1 MSDVMN
7 APPQPAMKA
16 EFEPGAQGQPIWYEL
31 MTPDP
36 IGVAPFYHATLGWEI
51 PADGMSNPNG
61 SEYRM
66 IGRADG
72 GSAGGV
78 LTLSPMMIQGG
89 ARQGWLPY
97 FYVDDVDAAAG
108 KAWELGGHVHMAP
121 STIDGVGRIAMLT
134 DPQGAAFYVM
144 KPTPPAGDPNAKSDV
159 FEPRT
164 PGHCWWNELET
175 PDEPASTAFYKGL
188 FGWSM
193 ENTMPMGE
201 KGDYRFIDQ
210 DCGQI
215 GAINP
220 WMADYMTVGWLPYFG
235 VADIEA
241 ARDAAKAAGGTV
253 THDVHEVPNGDFIFT
268 ATDPAGAAVGFVGPK
283 GA

>member
-7 APPQPAMKA
+7 APPQPTMR
-16 EFEPGAQGQPIWYEL
+16 EDFEPGTQGQPIWYEL

-36 IGVAPFYHATLGWEI
+36 VGVASFYHATLGWEI
-51 PADGMSNPNG
+51 PAGGMPNPNG

-78 LTLSPMMIQGG
+78 LTLSPMMVQGG
-89 ARQGWLPY
+89 AKPGWLPY

-108 KAWELGGHVHMAP
+108 KVWELGGHVHMAP

-159 FEPRT
+159 FHPIKA
-164 PGHCWWNELET
+164 GHCRWNELNSGDPAAALDFYLTLLGWT
-175 PDEPASTAFYKGL
+175 PGI
-188 FGWSM
+188 
-193 ENTMPMGE
+193 TMPMGVA
-201 KGDYRFIDQ
+201 GDYQFIET
-210 DCGQI
+210 GGVMI
-215 GAINP
+215 GAVSP
-220 WMADYMTVGWLPYFG
+220 CLGKPTAWLPYFG
-235 VADIEA
+235 VTEIAVA
-241 ARDAAKAAGGTV
+241 KDAATANGGTI
-253 THDVHEVPNGDFIFT
+253 TDDIHEIPGGEFFFT
-268 ATDPAGAAVGFVGPK
+268 ATDPSGAMVGFVGPK